1 MFQTITVTFITWYI
15 HSTHTSY
22 ICNYYAFSCLC
33 VCVRAYIVCNY
44 VWSYQRCCER
54 WVCQASQT
62 IIQFLWILLD
72 RPATICRIHNSQ
84 LLSFVVTS
92 QLHSPFV
99 QRLEQAHYTRNVRM
113 RTYLFTRISTPSIT
127 YCSYMRCRFQRI
139 KCGAFGRALH
149 SFAASHI
156 QPATSEDALEKGCTE
171 RGCSQKAPSMGPVWP
186 DISYY
191 IILTH
196 THANIVYI
204 YIFMY
209 KHSIHIWY
217 ILYLTGVISILV
229 VHSIPRGHPW
239 IGALRGGVQGGK
251 AWKDQSF
258 RCLTSSINGVCS
270 SQFRGWAP
278 PSLVIRCI
286 FQAWIHQGAREVWR
300 DAYEGQG
307 GARLGRPYVVDMWWI
322 WLRLQHFESEAS
334 VYNVRLPPTIYLS
347 LCIHVTMCI
356 NV

>member
-204 YIFMY
+204 YI
-209 KHSIHIWY
+209 
-217 ILYLTGVISILV
+217 
-229 VHSIPRGHPW
+229 
-239 IGALRGGVQGGK
+239 
-251 AWKDQSF
+251 
-258 RCLTSSINGVCS
+258 
-270 SQFRGWAP
+270 
-278 PSLVIRCI
+278 
-286 FQAWIHQGAREVWR
+286 
-300 DAYEGQG
+300 
-307 GARLGRPYVVDMWWI
+307 YV
-322 WLRLQHFESEAS
+322 
-334 VYNVRLPPTIYLS
+334 
-347 LCIHVTMCI
+347 
-356 NV
+356 